1 MEHHACLAASLH
13 THNSSTAAQQH
24 NFLMPCLSVLQ
35 VFSYFRDKPVCPVGK
50 DPDQYLYEGALS
62 TVVALLAK
70 PGQVSSLH

>member
-1 MEHHACLAASLH
+1 
-13 THNSSTAAQQH
+13 
-24 NFLMPCLSVLQ
+24 MPCLSVLQ